1 MQTIGEKIKELRK
14 QKGVSQEETAFGLG
28 VSRQTVSKWE
38 SGLMQPNAESIR
50 MLSDY
55 FAVSP
60 VYFFGGEQAVAET
73 AESQAVTAPAPA
85 LALSPAKGKTK
96 AFIICLVLLIVCV
109 IAFSYCM
116 LFTVAY
122 GLTYFTTNRG
132 YITVIDPEIKVLFI
146 SCLIGSIVSFCAVV
160 SLIVGLIKFRK

>member
-73 AESQAVTAPAPA
+73 AESQAASPAPAPV
-85 LALSPAKGKTK
+85 LSPAKGKTK

-109 IAFSYCM
+109 IVFTLCM
-116 LFTVAY
+116 LGAIGY
-122 GLTYFTTNRG
+122 GLTYFTPNKG
-132 YITVIDPEIKVLFI
+132 IYTVIDPEIKPIFI

-160 SLIVGLIKFRK
+160 SLIVALIKFRK